1 MLHSVG
7 VSSSTNVL
15 KADTQ
20 IFAAGAVPIHFN
32 IDKRKSF
39 SELPHLLDVLS
50 LNLLL
55 SNTNVWL
62 QITLV

>member
-15 KADTQ
+15 KAVTH
-20 IFAAGAVPIHFN
+20 FSAGAASIHFN
-32 IDKRKSF
+32 LDKRKSF

-55 SNTNVWL
+55 SNTMCGFR
-62 QITLV
+62 